1 MPSAIQIRRRATGR
15 RAWSVALL
23 GAALLPACG
32 TGPQP
37 APRAAPAAP
46 LASAPA
52 PASTTSP
59 LPVVRYPATATV
71 EQVDDYHGV
80 LVADPYRWLE
90 DDDSPQTAAWVAEQN
105 ALTESV
111 LARLPQREP
120 LRARLTELWNT
131 PRLSPPVRHGP
142 LWTWSR
148 NDGLQAQSVLM
159 AGAGPEASTGE
170 DGRVLIDPNTWSADG
185 TLALGESS
193 PSRDGRH
200 VAYSISEGGSDW
212 RTIRVRDAVEGRD
225 TPDELAW
232 VKFSTP
238 AWRHDGSGF
247 YYCRYP
253 PPPPGDARKGSNTSM
268 KLYFHRL
275 GEEQSLDVLVHENA
289 SEPTWNTTAVVSDD
303 GEWLVRSTWM
313 GAPDRNLLHVR
324 PEGDP
329 TAPWIALNEAWDTDL
344 DYVGNDG
351 ERFYLKTR
359 LDAPRSRI
367 VAVDLAHPERS
378 AWTTVVP
385 EQADALRGAWL
396 FRDRLLLAYLHD
408 AHDRLVLAGLV
419 GGAPQEVELP
429 GLGTVSGIDGT
440 REDGTVYFGFSS
452 FTEPALVEALDVES
466 GKARVHWRPELRF
479 DPPDFVTEQ
488 VFYASRDGTRVPMF
502 LVHRRGLQPD
512 GGRPTLL
519 QGYGGFAIALTPTFN
534 AALIPFLERGGLVA
548 QPSLRGGGEYGEDWH
563 QAGMLERKQNV
574 FDDFIAAAEWLQSSG
589 WTRPDR
595 LAISGRSNGGLLVGA
610 ALTQRPELFGCA
622 VPGVGVMDM
631 LRFHRFTIGW
641 AWVPEYGS
649 ADDPA
654 QFGFLRAYSPLQNI
668 EPGTR
673 YPPTL
678 VLTADHDDRVVP
690 AHSFKF
696 GAALQAAQAG
706 PAPVLLR
713 IETRAGHGAGKP
725 VEMRIAEA
733 ADSTAFILAALGQP

>member
-1 MPSAIQIRRRATGR
+1 MGRSA
-15 RAWSVALL
+15 RAWCVAWL
-23 GAALLPACG
+23 GAALLAAC
-32 TGPQP
+32 TAGPEP
-37 APRAAPAAP
+37 APPAAA
-46 LASAPA
+46 ASPA
-52 PASTTSP
+52 TTPSSVAAATSALPA
-59 LPVVRYPATATV
+59 VRYPATATV
-71 EQVDDYHGV
+71 DQVDDYHGV
-80 LVADPYRWLE
+80 RVADPYRWLE

-111 LARLPQREP
+111 LSRLPQREP

-131 PRLSPPVRHGP
+131 PRLSPPVRHGE

-170 DGRVLIDPNTWSADG
+170 GGRVLIDPNGWSADG

-225 TPDELAW
+225 TPDELSW

-238 AWRHDGSGF
+238 SWKRDGSGF

-253 PPPPGDARKGSNTSM
+253 PPPPGDTRKGANTNM

-275 GEEQSLDVLVHENA
+275 GEEQSQDELVHENA
-289 SEPTWNTTAVVSDD
+289 AEPTWNTTAVVSDD

-329 TAPWIALNEAWDTDL
+329 SAPWIALNDAWDTDL
-344 DYVGNDG
+344 VYVGNDG
-351 ERFYLKTR
+351 ERFYLRTR
-359 LDAPRSRI
+359 LDAPRRRI
-367 VAVDLAHPERS
+367 VAVDVRHPERS

-396 FRDRLLLAYLHD
+396 FHDQLLLAYLHD
-408 AHDRLVLAGLV
+408 AHDQLVLADLD
-419 GGAPQEVELP
+419 GGHVQEVALP

-440 REDGTVYFGFSS
+440 REDATVYFGFSS
-452 FTEPALVEALDVES
+452 FTEPGLVEALDVES
-466 GKARVHWRPELRF
+466 GRAAVHWRPELRF
-479 DPPDFVTEQ
+479 DPADFVTEQ

-502 LVHRRGLQPD
+502 LVHRRDVEPD
-512 GGRPTLL
+512 GARPTLL
-519 QGYGGFAIALTPTFN
+519 QGYGGFSIALTPTFN

-548 QPSLRGGGEYGEDWH
+548 EPSLRGGGEYGEAWH

-574 FDDFIAAAEWLQSSG
+574 FDDFIAAAEWLQASG

-654 QFGFLRAYSPLQNI
+654 QFGYLRAYSPLQNI
-668 EPGTR
+668 RAGTR

-725 VEMRIAEA
+725 VEMRISEA
-733 ADSTAFILAALGQP
+733 ADSTAFILSALGQP